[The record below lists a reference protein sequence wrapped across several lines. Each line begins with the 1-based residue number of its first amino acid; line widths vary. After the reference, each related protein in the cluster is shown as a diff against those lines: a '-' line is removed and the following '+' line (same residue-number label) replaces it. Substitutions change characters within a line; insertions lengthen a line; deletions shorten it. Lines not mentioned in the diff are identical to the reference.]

1 MNFISKILK
10 SRDNALAGSWM
21 INSIAYSIVY
31 PFIPVYLH
39 QTRNLPME
47 QAGLIFPIM
56 ASASIFLPPVAGWL
70 SDHYSRT
77 KLMRIGQGGRAF
89 LFLLLALM
97 IRIAPPTEPELL
109 LVKWLFSTVISFA
122 AMLSTPP

>member
-1 MNFISKILK
+1 MNKILHVLK
-10 SRDNALAGSWM
+10 SRDTALAGSWT
-21 INSIAYSIVY
+21 ISSLAYSIVY

-47 QAGLIFPIM
+47 QAGLIFPVM
-56 ASASIFLPPVAGWL
+56 ASASIFLPPLAGWL

-77 KLMRIGQGGRAF
+77 KLMRIGQAGRGF

-97 IRIAPPTEPELL
+97 IVIEAPFWVFCLL
-109 LVKWLFSTVISFA
+109 SSLIRGRGLFLKTA
-122 AMLSTPP
+122 PMLI